1 MTEILVSLYLFLI
14 TIEAQKN
21 SISKIET
28 DVQVFKAEKWDDA
41 DTAKTDIIAIHGK
54 IKGMQ
59 KSDSISKEFRNKV

>member
-1 MTEILVSLYLFLI
+1 MSLYLFLI

-41 DTAKTDIIAIHGK
+41 DIAKTDIIAIHGK